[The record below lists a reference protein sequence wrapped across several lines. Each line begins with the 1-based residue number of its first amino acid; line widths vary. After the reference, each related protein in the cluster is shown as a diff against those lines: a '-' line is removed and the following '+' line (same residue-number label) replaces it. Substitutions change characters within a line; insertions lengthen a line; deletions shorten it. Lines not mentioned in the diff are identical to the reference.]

1 MRDRLRRKG
10 FAPEIT
16 EMCVDQ
22 LCDLAYLDDESFCRD
37 YVDYARERKPM
48 GRIRLK
54 QELRKRGVDG
64 GLIERALVDMTEEE
78 EKVMAQRAL
87 QRRGGVPDEDLSFEE
102 RQRHMRRLFA
112 YLARRGFSQSLIRR
126 LLDPYALGS

>member
-1 MRDRLRRKG
+1 MCDRLRRKG
-10 FAPEIT
+10 FTPEIA

-22 LCDLAYLDDESFCRD
+22 LSAQSYLDDEAFCRE
-37 YVDYARERKPM
+37 YIDYARERKPM

-54 QELRKRGVDG
+54 QELRKRGVDD

-78 EKVMAQRAL
+78 ESVMAQRVL
-87 QRRGGVPDEDLSFEE
+87 QRRGGVPDEDLPFEQ
-102 RQRHMRRLFA
+102 RQRHMRRLFS

-126 LLDPYALGS
+126 LLDPYARGG

>member
-54 QELRKRGVDG
+54 QELRKRGVDD